1 METIEEAARKNCE
14 FNEFSLR
21 QFDKHF
27 IECFKDGV
35 EFAQRWIPVE
45 EELPKEMVCVLLK
58 SEYEGHISF
67 DVGFLMDGK
76 FKTKNSKPTH
86 WRLIEL
92 K

>member
-1 METIEEAARKNCE
+1 MKTIEEAAYGYNIVGKV
-14 FNEFSLR
+14 
-21 QFDKHF
+21 
-27 IECFKDGV
+27 IFKKGV

-58 SEYEGHISF
+58 TEYEGHISF

-86 WRLIEL
+86 WRCIEL

>member
-1 METIEEAARKNCE
+1 MRTIEQASVEYSKEQYDHDPIMRFQCETYFEAG
-14 FNEFSLR
+14 
-21 QFDKHF
+21 
-27 IECFKDGV
+27 I

-58 SEYEGHISF
+58 TEYEGHIIF

-86 WRLIEL
+86 WRCIEL